1 MTNALSKEQAKQV
14 AEKAAII
21 ANQAFML
28 GREAEARRVIE
39 IIKTELELH
48 RKGSSGRANLEKII
62 DLLSSKGKTNGEP
75 N

>member
-62 DLLSSKGKTNGEP
+62 ELLSSKGKTNGEP

>member
-1 MTNALSKEQAKQV
+1 MTNELSKAQAKQV

-62 DLLSSKGKTNGEP
+62 DLLSSKGKTNGET

>member
-1 MTNALSKEQAKQV
+1 MTNELSKEQAKQV

-62 DLLSSKGKTNGEP
+62 DLLSSKGKTNGET